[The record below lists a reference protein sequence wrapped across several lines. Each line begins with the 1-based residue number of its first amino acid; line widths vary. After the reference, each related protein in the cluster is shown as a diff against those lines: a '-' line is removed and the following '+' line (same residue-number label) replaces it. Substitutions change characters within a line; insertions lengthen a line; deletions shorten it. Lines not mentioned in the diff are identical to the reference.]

1 VIVCSCNVLTD
12 KELRRAAR
20 ELQAGPDG
28 VIVTPGAVFR
38 ALGKR
43 PRCGGCFGSII
54 PIIHE
59 EAPETPSATR
69 SGAKAGSETDPG
81 PETSPKTSPKTSQEK
96 KNEG

>member
-20 ELQAGPDG
+20 ELQSGPNG
-28 VIVTPGAVFR
+28 VIATPGAVFR

-43 PRCGGCFGSII
+43 PRCGGCFTSII

-59 EAPETPSATR
+59 EAPEDR
-69 SGAKAGSETDPG
+69 KAAGGNRENSD
-81 PETSPKTSPKTSQEK
+81 
-96 KNEG
+96 EG

>member
-1 VIVCSCNVLTD
+1 MTD

-69 SGAKAGSETDPG
+69 TG
-81 PETSPKTSPKTSQEK
+81 PETSPKTGPKTSQEK

>member
-1 VIVCSCNVLTD
+1 MTREIRLVASKPDKRVIVCSCNVLTD

-20 ELQAGPDG
+20 ELQSGPDG

-43 PRCGGCFGSII
+43 PRCGGCFKAII

-59 EAPETPSATR
+59 ESQGGQKRSPEQ
-69 SGAKAGSETDPG
+69 
-81 PETSPKTSPKTSQEK
+81 PEAEH
-96 KNEG
+96 EG